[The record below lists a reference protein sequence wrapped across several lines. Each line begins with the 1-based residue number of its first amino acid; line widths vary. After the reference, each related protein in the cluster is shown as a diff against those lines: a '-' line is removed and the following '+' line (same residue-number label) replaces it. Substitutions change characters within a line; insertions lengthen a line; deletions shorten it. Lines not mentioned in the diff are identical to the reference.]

1 MNYHAILGVSNNATK
16 EEIVNAYRKL
26 AMQHHPDRGGDQ
38 EMFKHVKAAFEA
50 LEKEGFRPY
59 VAPRTAPPPRPQWS
73 PGWTKPQNPGG
84 TWRDRDDIGSIFE
97 DLKAA
102 NRGAAPRQRDYT
114 YAQPDGE
121 LVVHVSL
128 REAFAGFNLN
138 IQRQRNGGTFDLVPL
153 NIPPG
158 MPDGL
163 RRRYRLADGSYQ
175 TVIVRINTGD
185 FHLRGFASADN
196 LFNVGLMVGDMELEL
211 DIDAIDL
218 ITGAWFKVRD
228 FLGEELNVRVPA
240 GFNPLQRLKVVNKG
254 YAGWSEEYNNP
265 TTTRR
270 DLYIRL
276 RPVFKKPAD
285 IDRQKILNLY
295 NAVGGWN
302 EDESAESTG

>member
-1 MNYHAILGVSNNATK
+1 MNHHAILGVANNATK

-26 AMQHHPDRGGDQ
+26 AMLHHPDRGGDQ
-38 EMFKHVKAAFEA
+38 EMFKMVKASYEA
-50 LEKEGFRPY
+50 LEKTCFRPHI
-59 VAPRTAPPPRPQWS
+59 APRTPPRPEWT
-73 PGWTKPQNPGG
+73 PHWTKPQNPGG

-102 NRGAAPRQRDYT
+102 NRGAAPGRRDYT

-121 LVVHVSL
+121 LVVRVSL
-128 REAFAGFNLN
+128 REAFAGFNMNL
-138 IQRQRNGGTFDLVPL
+138 QRHRNGGMFDMVPL
-153 NIPPG
+153 AIPPG
-158 MPDGL
+158 LPDGH
-163 RRRYRLADGSYQ
+163 RRKYRLSDGSTQ

-185 FHLRGFASADN
+185 FHLRGFVGTDN
-196 LFNVGLMVGDMELEL
+196 LFNVGLMVGDMELEM

-218 ITGAWFKVRD
+218 ITGAWVKVTD

-240 GFNPLQRLKVVNKG
+240 GFNPLQRLKVANKG

-276 RPVFKKPAD
+276 RPIFKKPAD

-295 NAVGGWN
+295 NAAVGNNGN
-302 EDESAESTG
+302 PSEVG